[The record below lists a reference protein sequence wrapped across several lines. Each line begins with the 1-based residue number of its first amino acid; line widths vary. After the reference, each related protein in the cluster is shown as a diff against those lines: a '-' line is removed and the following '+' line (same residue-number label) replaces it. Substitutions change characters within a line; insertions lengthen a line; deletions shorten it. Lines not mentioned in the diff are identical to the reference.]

1 VGLAGLAALHAR
13 LVDPVDRPQAAAL
26 LEATLRAKPYYL
38 VEFKPAI
45 GHVFAEYLGNYS
57 HWAFR

>member
-1 VGLAGLAALHAR
+1 MHAR
-13 LVDPVDRPQAAAL
+13 LVDPDDRPQAAAL

>member
-1 VGLAGLAALHAR
+1 MHAR

>member
-1 VGLAGLAALHAR
+1 MGLAGLAALHAR